1 MLLYDWQKIYDVSD
15 GSVLEIFKIFE
26 MVTNNLIPQNRKD
39 VLYKY
44 RKHDFTGTSF
54 LVHPDVLLYNAYKHT
69 YRDIATY
76 LASASIRSISEYLAT
91 ETTTLELLHV
101 PFANLLVDNINK
113 NSLLRLDDKNLIH
126 FLYEEV
132 PLEKH

>member
-1 MLLYDWQKIYDVSD
+1 MLLYDWQKIYDVSE
-15 GSVLEIFKIFE
+15 GNVLEIFKIFE
-26 MVTNNLIPQNRKD
+26 MVSKNLIPDSKYD

-76 LASASIRSISEYLAT
+76 LASASIRSVSEYLAT

-113 NSLLRLDDKNLIH
+113 NSLLRLDDNNLIH

>member
-76 LASASIRSISEYLAT
+76 LASASIRSVSEYLAT

-113 NSLLRLDDKNLIH
+113 NSLLRLDDNNLIH

>member
-91 ETTTLELLHV
+91 KTTTLELLHV

>member
-101 PFANLLVDNINK
+101 PFANLLVDNINS
-113 NSLLRLDDKNLIH
+113 NSLLRLDDNNLIH

>member
-1 MLLYDWQKIYDVSD
+1 MLLYDWQKIYDVSE
-15 GSVLEIFKIFE
+15 GNVLEIFKIFE
-26 MVTNNLIPQNRKD
+26 MVSKNLIPDSKYD

-54 LVHPDVLLYNAYKHT
+54 LAHPDVLLYNSYKHT
-69 YRDIATY
+69 YREIATY
-76 LASASIRSISEYLAT
+76 LAAASIRSISEYLAH

-101 PFANLLVDNINK
+101 PFADLLVDSIKN
-113 NSLLRLDDKNLIH
+113 NSLLRLDSDNLIH

-132 PLEKH
+132 PTEKH

>member
-76 LASASIRSISEYLAT
+76 LASASIRSVSEYLAT

-101 PFANLLVDNINK
+101 PFANLLVDNINS
-113 NSLLRLDDKNLIH
+113 NSLLRLDDNNLIH

-132 PLEKH
+132 PLQKH

>member
-101 PFANLLVDNINK
+101 PFANLLVDNINN
-113 NSLLRLDDKNLIH
+113 NSLLRLDDNNLIH

>member
-76 LASASIRSISEYLAT
+76 LASASIRSVSEYLAT

>member
-113 NSLLRLDDKNLIH
+113 NSLLRLDDNNLIH

>member
-76 LASASIRSISEYLAT
+76 LASASIRSVSEYLAT

-101 PFANLLVDNINK
+101 PFANLLVDNINS
-113 NSLLRLDDKNLIH
+113 NSLLRLDDNNLIH

>member
-54 LVHPDVLLYNAYKHT
+54 LVHQDVLLYNAYKHT

>member
-54 LVHPDVLLYNAYKHT
+54 LVHPDVLLYNAYTHT

-76 LASASIRSISEYLAT
+76 LASASIRSVSEYLAT

-113 NSLLRLDDKNLIH
+113 NSLLRFCL
-126 FLYEEV
+126 LYTS
-132 PLEKH
+132 PSPRDRG